1 MGVVV
6 MRRKTKRRC
15 SFIIKITSVFL
26 IIIFLFLACEKQ
38 VKPVVLEIALSDAQ
52 GKIDR
57 VINDA
62 IFKTFEQ
69 ENICFSDFVSV
80 VYDKDNQVKSVN
92 VDSAFLNRLKLKIS
106 KNYASELAKI
116 DTGTVSIKAGSFIDN
131 EFFYGR
137 GPDIY
142 FDYEVSNTIG
152 SEFVSEFVSSG
163 INQTKH
169 NLYLKYSVD
178 LELITPFLDTDT
190 VFESQVLINEMI
202 LLGDVPST
210 YLGIN

>member
-1 MGVVV
+1 
-6 MRRKTKRRC
+6 MRRIIKRRC
-15 SFIIKITSVFL
+15 SFLIKITSVFL
-26 IIIFLFLACEKQ
+26 IVICLFLACEKQ

-52 GKIDR
+52 GKIER
-57 VINDA
+57 VINNA
-62 IFKTFEQ
+62 IYDTFDR
-69 ENICFSDFVSV
+69 ENIDFSDLVNV
-80 VYDKDNQVKSVN
+80 VYDDDKQIKSVN
-92 VDSAFLNRLKLKIS
+92 VDSVFLNRLKLKIS

-116 DTGTVSIKAGSFIDN
+116 DTGTVCIKAGSFIDN

-137 GPDIY
+137 GPNIY

-152 SEFVSEFVSSG
+152 SEFVSEFVSAG

-190 VFESQVLINEMI
+190 VFESQVLVNEMI
-202 LLGDVPST
+202 LVGEVPST
-210 YLGIN
+210 YLSVE